1 MNEILEASKRALW
14 KQGHEYWRTTLIRSS
29 KIKWRREKY
38 FTNRRQKMKEYD
50 RQKRSKIGII
60 DVAEKGNKWGR
71 SLLKD
76 IIEKNYPAV
85 KDWKGKFLPPKLI

>member
-1 MNEILEASKRALW
+1 
-14 KQGHEYWRTTLIRSS
+14 
-29 KIKWRREKY
+29 
-38 FTNRRQKMKEYD
+38 MKEYD